1 MTTILPLA
9 AAPVLKVKANPI
21 GLPLTSASA
30 QVKAQ
35 LLPQPEK
42 QLMFRPSSF
51 TSTVI
56 SSTVTD
62 SFKK

>member
-1 MTTILPLA
+1 VSQDDHYTTAAA

-30 QVKAQ
+30 VRSQ

-42 QLMFRPSSF
+42 QLMFQTFFFYFYRD
-51 TSTVI
+51 I
-56 SSTVTD
+56 IHWCH
-62 SFKK
+62 